1 MATALPFDLGARVS
15 STTLQVGKTYYYR
28 NTSLSNAYEKKVLV
42 EIRTNPG
49 YPTMAFLRNDNGG
62 RVFSVPIIYSDG
74 QPSFFHEFYDI
85 NPKPVQRAIGEVFV
99 RKTPSISSGPG
110 TVANLV
116 RQYVGVQPPKVT
128 AVPAVNE
135 RSRRNRKNRNSRRSR
150 KNNRK

>member
-1 MATALPFDLGARVS
+1 MATASPFDLGARVS
-15 STTLQVGKTYYYR
+15 PTVLQVGKTYCYR
-28 NTSLSNAYEKKVLV
+28 NTSLFNAYEKKVLV

-49 YPTMAFLRNDNGG
+49 GPTMAFLRNDNGG
-62 RVFSVPIIYSDG
+62 PVFSVPIIYSDG

-116 RQYVGVQPPKVT
+116 RQYVGVQPPKVP
-128 AVPAVNE
+128 VVGRKNS
-135 RSRRNRKNRNSRRSR
+135 RRYRRNRKNRSSR
-150 KNNRK
+150 KNNRRI